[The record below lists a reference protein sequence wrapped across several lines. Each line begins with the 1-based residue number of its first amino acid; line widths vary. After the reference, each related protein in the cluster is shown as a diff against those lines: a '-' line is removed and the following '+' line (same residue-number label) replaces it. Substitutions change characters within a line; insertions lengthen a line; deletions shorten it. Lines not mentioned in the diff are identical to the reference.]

1 MPLLDSDLPEPTTP
15 KNNMAAADIVDE
27 EFRTRSGS
35 GGFRNLFR
43 KRQKS
48 GDETKVKSPV
58 PSSGSKVRSFLDAF
72 RPRSKSDVA
81 SLNIP
86 GGRHRSS
93 SVTSEQDLYT
103 SKSPP
108 PVAPGFSKSLT
119 TTMTPM
125 SNLLVENSVQNMQ
138 QSNGTDRVSALTLV
152 EKFRHRAYTD
162 PKQKSRMAAIAA
174 RNAYRKQRAGMSSSS
189 SPPYSSSAGELL

>member
-1 MPLLDSDLPEPTTP
+1 MPLLDSDLPEPTSP
-15 KNNMAAADIVDE
+15 KNEMAAADIVDE

-48 GDETKVKSPV
+48 GDETKMKSPL
-58 PSSGSKVRSFLDAF
+58 SSSGGSKVRSFLDAF
-72 RPRSKSDVA
+72 RPRSKSDVS

-86 GGRHRSS
+86 ASRHRSS
-93 SVTSEQDLYT
+93 SATSEQDLCK

-108 PVAPGFSKSLT
+108 SVSPGFSKSLT

-125 SNLLVENSVQNMQ
+125 SNLLVENSVPNVQ
-138 QSNGTDRVSALTLV
+138 QSNGNDRVSAFSLV

-174 RNAYRKQRAGMSSSS
+174 RNAYRKQRVGDATLFTVAK
-189 SPPYSSSAGELL
+189 Y